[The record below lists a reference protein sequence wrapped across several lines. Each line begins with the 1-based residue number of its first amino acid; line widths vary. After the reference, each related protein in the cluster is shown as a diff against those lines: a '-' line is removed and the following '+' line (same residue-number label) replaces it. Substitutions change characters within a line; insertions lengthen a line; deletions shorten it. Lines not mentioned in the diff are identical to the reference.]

1 LIPSF
6 ASFLENKPLYYDKI
20 DTRRIIEAYEV
31 LKAHIRCVRA
41 VHIVGTNGKG
51 STGRALA
58 HLAFKSGLRVGHFS
72 SPHILHFNERIW
84 IDGVC
89 VDEASLEIAHQR
101 LYTILGKERSEALS
115 YFEYTTLLA
124 FILFEECDL
133 VVLEAGLGGRDDATN
148 VYPKA
153 LSLITPIGLEHQAF
167 LGDDIGSIA
176 RVKIESINKKV
187 IVAPQ
192 PHKEVLAVAK
202 AIAKEKG
209 TQIEFLEIAALPY
222 LEAIAKIAEQKAWSD
237 FLITNICVALK
248 ALEALELTYDIKD
261 LKSLE
266 LFGRLYPLQKNILL
280 DVGHNLLAAQ
290 VIEKALAKETVLIYN
305 SLDDKDY
312 EQILKTLQ
320 PKIKKVL
327 IIPIQTK
334 RALDITLLQKALEK
348 LGIEYEMFDIE
359 KLKEDEH
366 YLVFGSFYVV
376 EAFLKTSHIETI
388 C

>member
-1 LIPSF
+1 MIPSF
-6 ASFLENKPLYYDKI
+6 TSFLEKKPLYYDEI
-20 DTRRIIEAYEV
+20 DTQRIIEAYGV
-31 LKAHIRCVRA
+31 LKAHIKCVKA

-84 IDGVC
+84 IDGAC
-89 VDEASLEIAHQR
+89 VDEVSLEIVHKR
-101 LYTILGKERSEALS
+101 LYTILEKEKSEALS

-133 VVLEAGLGGRDDATN
+133 IVLEAGLGGKDDATN
-148 VYPKA
+148 VYPKE
-153 LSLITPIGLEHQAF
+153 LSVITPIGLEHQAF

-176 RVKIESINKKV
+176 RAKIESINKKA

-192 PHKEVLAVAK
+192 IYSEVLVVAK
-202 AIAKEKG
+202 DIAKEKG
-209 TQIEFLEIAALPY
+209 AQIEFLEIAALPY
-222 LEAIAKIAEQKAWSD
+222 LEVIKKIAKQKTWSD
-237 FLITNICVALK
+237 FLVENISVALR
-248 ALEALELTYDIKD
+248 ALDMLEVEYDIDD
-261 LKSLE
+261 LKTLE

-290 VIEKALAKETVLIYN
+290 AIEKALAKETVLIYN

-312 EQILKTLQ
+312 KQILKTLQ

-334 RALDITLLQKALEK
+334 RALDITLLQKALEEV
-348 LGIEYEMFDIE
+348 GVEYEMFDVE
-359 KLKEDEH
+359 KLKDDER

-376 EAFLKTSHIETI
+376 EAFLRTSNIETI

>member
-1 LIPSF
+1 
-6 ASFLENKPLYYDKI
+6 
-20 DTRRIIEAYEV
+20 
-31 LKAHIRCVRA
+31 
-41 VHIVGTNGKG
+41 
-51 STGRALA
+51 
-58 HLAFKSGLRVGHFS
+58 GLRVGHFS

-84 IDGVC
+84 INGVC

-133 VVLEAGLGGRDDATN
+133 VVLEAGLGGKDDATN

-176 RVKIESINKKV
+176 RAKIESINKKA
-187 IVAPQ
+187 ILAPQ
-192 PHKEVLAVAK
+192 PHKEVLAVTK
-202 AIAKEKG
+202 DIAKEKG
-209 TQIEFLEIAALPY
+209 AHIEFVDAVKLPHIDALKM
-222 LEAIAKIAEQKAWSD
+222 IAKQKIWSD
-237 FLITNICVALK
+237 FLVTNICVALK
-248 ALEALELTYDIKD
+248 ALDALGVTYDVKD

-290 VIEKALAKETVLIYN
+290 VIEKALTKETVLIYN

-320 PKIKKVL
+320 SKIKKVL

-359 KLKEDEH
+359 TLKEDEH

-376 EAFLKTSHIETI
+376 EAFLKASHIETI